1 MMPELTFTHTS
12 DFTYPGV
19 APGVRNQ
26 LSRNAVSKS
35 ANILFASELQRRM
48 DAENV
53 PIISTS
59 LSPGIIATEGQA
71 GITFGLLGPI
81 WWLIKT
87 FASGSPEKGAV
98 PSLYL
103 AAAEEVRGEKRRFA
117 GRYFET
123 NLEPA
128 APSKLASDPKLARN
142 LWELSEEKVRKWTA
156 T

>member
-1 MMPELTFTHTS
+1 M
-12 DFTYPGV
+12 
-19 APGVRNQ
+19 
-26 LSRNAVSKS
+26 
-35 ANILFASELQRRM
+35 
-48 DAENV
+48 
-53 PIISTS
+53 
-59 LSPGIIATEGQA
+59 
-71 GITFGLLGPI
+71 
-81 WWLIKT
+81 
-87 FASGSPEKGAV
+87 

>member
-1 MMPELTFTHTS
+1 MMPDLNFTHPS

-35 ANILFASELQRRM
+35 ANILFASELQRRL
-48 DAENV
+48 DAENI

-59 LSPGIIATEGQA
+59 LSPGSTATEGLA
-71 GITFGLLGPI
+71 RISFGLLGPI

-87 FASGSPEKGAV
+87 VASGSPEKGAV

-103 AAAEEVRGEKRRFA
+103 AAAEEVRERKGEFA
-117 GRYFET
+117 GKFLET
-123 NLEPA
+123 NLKVVV
-128 APSKLASDPKLARN
+128 PSKLASDPKIARN
-142 LWELSEEKVRKWTA
+142 LWELSEETVKKWTA
-156 T
+156 A

>member
-1 MMPELTFTHTS
+1 MMPDLTFTLTS

-48 DAENV
+48 DAENN

-59 LSPGIIATEGQA
+59 LSPGVIATEGQA
-71 GITFGLLGPI
+71 GLTFGLLGPV
-81 WWLIKT
+81 WWLVKT

-103 AAAEEVRGEKRRFA
+103 AAAEEVRERKVEFA
-117 GRYFET
+117 GRYFDPS
-123 NLEPA
+123 LKA
-128 APSKLASDPKLARN
+128 VAPSKLASDPKLARN
-142 LWELSEEKVRKWTA
+142 LWELSEETVRKWTA